1 MKLSGLPFELE
12 RDRTGR
18 PQDKGE
24 AGMNEILRK
33 EIWRKLESLPDDK
46 AYQVLDYINYL
57 QSQYGV
63 AGSATGGFQR
73 FGEIFQ
79 DTMRKGKVPA
89 SALRETMKV
98 MGAADR
104 VLSAVRDAGREFL
117 VELEG
122 GRPEPGAPEREDNP
136 PAPREIAV
144 DE

>member
-1 MKLSGLPFELE
+1 
-12 RDRTGR
+12 
-18 PQDKGE
+18 
-24 AGMNEILRK
+24 MNEILQK

-57 QSQYGV
+57 QSQYG
-63 AGSATGGFQR
+63 AMGSGAGGFQR

-79 DTMRKGKVPA
+79 DTMRKRKVPA
-89 SALRETMKV
+89 TALKETMKV

-104 VLSAVRDAGREFL
+104 VLSAFRDAGREFL

-122 GRPEPGAPEREDNP
+122 GRPESKAPEREETP
-136 PAPREIAV
+136 PRPREIAV